1 MPPVEHPW
9 TSALVTG
16 ASSGIGAAIA
26 RELAGAG
33 VSLVLVARR
42 VDRLAELADELRASS
57 RPNSRSRARLANELR
72 ASSGPRSGRGD
83 GDGPR
88 SGRGDGDS
96 AGPRSGRGDGDR
108 SLDVEVL
115 VADLTDRADLIRV
128 AARVADGDRPID
140 LLVNNAGLGAGGAF
154 AEGSINTYRQII
166 DLNVAALV
174 ELSHAAVGPMLARRR
189 GWVMNMSSL
198 GGHAP
203 GPGFAVYS
211 ATKAFVTSFSESL
224 HEEVRRSGVV
234 VTAVCPGA
242 TRTAFGERSGAETAD
257 LPGLLLQDADEVA
270 AEALAA
276 TAAGRAVRVTGG
288 VNRLSAAL
296 TTVLPRSAN
305 RRLAALVTD
314 RL

>member
-42 VDRLAELADELRASS
+42 ADRLAELADELRASS
-57 RPNSRSRARLANELR
+57 RPNSRSRARLADELR
-72 ASSGPRSGRGD
+72 ASS
-83 GDGPR
+83 
-88 SGRGDGDS
+88 
-96 AGPRSGRGDGDR
+96 GPRSGRGDGDR

-288 VNRLSAAL
+288 LNRLSAAL

>member
-57 RPNSRSRARLANELR
+57 RPNSRSRARLADELR
-72 ASSGPRSGRGD
+72 ASS
-83 GDGPR
+83 
-88 SGRGDGDS
+88 
-96 AGPRSGRGDGDR
+96 GPRSGRGDGDR

-154 AEGSINTYRQII
+154 AEGSINTYRQVI

>member
-26 RELAGAG
+26 RGLAGAG

-42 VDRLAELADELRASS
+42 ADRLAELADELRASS
-57 RPNSRSRARLANELR
+57 RPNSRSRARLANELC
-72 ASSGPRSGRGD
+72 ASD
-83 GDGPR
+83 
-88 SGRGDGDS
+88 
-96 AGPRSGRGDGDR
+96 GPRSGRGDGDR

-154 AEGSINTYRQII
+154 AEGSINTYRQVI

>member
-1 MPPVEHPW
+1 
-9 TSALVTG
+9 
-16 ASSGIGAAIA
+16 
-26 RELAGAG
+26 
-33 VSLVLVARR
+33 VLVARR

-96 AGPRSGRGDGDR
+96 AGPRSGRSDGDRPRSGRGDGDSAGPRSGRSDGDR